1 MSTKTITVPF
11 VESTSR
17 NRSQTVTI
25 PKLKNIVS
33 VSVNTGNVSHTIN
46 GETVTINVS
55 NGTYTRYTTSSYVD
69 TIDVNT
75 YRVSYPGI
83 SLNYIW
89 MGSTH
94 GWAEGS
100 TGGVPRTASYNSNGY
115 TGVLNY
121 SSEYMNAGTS
131 SGPPSY
137 PGKTLYEVVTGYTC
151 TKTGVYDGK
160 ASKNITN
167 YTYYYAYTV
176 TITYLAND
184 LPSVDLMTGNNL
196 LGTDGNC
203 ENLQGWSVYSTD
215 ILTLSQAVK
224 KYGMHSFKFSNVGN
238 NGHRYKDNLP
248 LDATKYYLAS
258 VDVFIESFTSG
269 SYRLFIADAGGFTNS
284 ISANANVTKIGVW
297 QNIYLKFTGK
307 ANTRLSLGNGSN
319 TTGVTYMDGVRLYEI
334 SREVYNKIDIDPE
347 YSGDKL
353 VAKFPYTDPTIP
365 SALPENTPLLI
376 QGTATD
382 PDPGNVLTVKY
393 KINNGTPQALQSGV
407 SDGSTPLSFAKTLTF
422 RNKRLRDGTTDVT
435 GADLAENVD
444 HTLTVWAEDDQGG
457 KSTEVVRKFRV
468 IHNRAP
474 IISDQD
480 RSLGTI
486 KSSPSITYTVADPE
500 ENPFTITEKI
510 NGSTIRSY
518 SGVPNRQETLTIPAN
533 KWLMLEPGV
542 SHTLTITAADEQG
555 KSSSRTFTF
564 TRQVNEILFEG
575 LQVPMETDI
584 AAERILLTPDW
595 QIPLGA
601 EVRVEVCNNGFDAEP
616 TWEDCTIPAKM
627 GRGYAFL
634 NTVKTAEK
642 WGVNFRVRIQ
652 KGTATS
658 EASLSGI
665 GGAYDVHP
673 SL

>member
-1 MSTKTITVPF
+1 MALKTNTFP
-11 VESTSR
+11 ESTSR
-17 NRSQTVTI
+17 TQTRTLTI
-25 PKLKNIVS
+25 PKLRS
-33 VSVNTGNVSHTIN
+33 VKRVTVNTGSVTYSVN
-46 GETVTINVS
+46 GETITLNLSGGSASRTVQTGGSPAGSQFYSSVYSATVNVKFNCNSNKTWHMTNEYTVSPTTRTVSVGEYSGTLSVGSYIEDSTLSAFQDKLLEKEGQSCSVLNSTSSVSGTLNYNYSGTIS
-55 NGTYTRYTTSSYVD
+55 KPDTRTYTSY
-69 TIDVNT
+69 
-75 YRVSYPGI
+75 YQ
-83 SLNYIW
+83 
-89 MGSTH
+89 
-94 GWAEGS
+94 
-100 TGGVPRTASYNSNGY
+100 
-115 TGVLNY
+115 
-121 SSEYMNAGTS
+121 
-131 SGPPSY
+131 
-137 PGKTLYEVVTGYTC
+137 
-151 TKTGVYDGK
+151 
-160 ASKNITN
+160 
-167 YTYYYAYTV
+167 YTV
-176 TITYLAND
+176 TVEYEDNSAPT
-184 LPSVDLMTGNNL
+184 
-196 LGTDGNC
+196 
-203 ENLQGWSVYSTD
+203 
-215 ILTLSQAVK
+215 LTLST
-224 KYGMHSFKFSNVGN
+224 
-238 NGHRYKDNLP
+238 P
-248 LDATKYYLAS
+248 
-258 VDVFIESFTSG
+258 
-269 SYRLFIADAGGFTNS
+269 TNS
-284 ISANANVTKIGVW
+284 QT
-297 QNIYLKFTGK
+297 
-307 ANTRLSLGNGSN
+307 
-319 TTGVTYMDGVRLYEI
+319 
-334 SREVYNKIDIDPE
+334 
-347 YSGDKL
+347 
-353 VAKFPYTDPTIP
+353 
-365 SALPENTPLLI
+365 LPEGTSYSI

-480 RSLGTI
+480 RNLGTI
-486 KSSPSITYTVADPE
+486 KITPSITYTVADPE
-500 ENPFTITEKI
+500 ENPFTVTEKI
-510 NGSTIRSY
+510 NGSTLRSY

-542 SHTLTITAADEQG
+542 PHTLTITAADEQG

-564 TRQVNEILFEG
+564 TRQVDEILFEG

-616 TWEDCTIPAKM
+616 AWEDCTIPAKM

-673 SL
+673 PL

>member
-1 MSTKTITVPF
+1 M
-11 VESTSR
+11 
-17 NRSQTVTI
+17 
-25 PKLKNIVS
+25 
-33 VSVNTGNVSHTIN
+33 
-46 GETVTINVS
+46 
-55 NGTYTRYTTSSYVD
+55 
-69 TIDVNT
+69 
-75 YRVSYPGI
+75 
-83 SLNYIW
+83 
-89 MGSTH
+89 
-94 GWAEGS
+94 
-100 TGGVPRTASYNSNGY
+100 
-115 TGVLNY
+115 
-121 SSEYMNAGTS
+121 
-131 SGPPSY
+131 
-137 PGKTLYEVVTGYTC
+137 
-151 TKTGVYDGK
+151 
-160 ASKNITN
+160 
-167 YTYYYAYTV
+167 
-176 TITYLAND
+176 
-184 LPSVDLMTGNNL
+184 
-196 LGTDGNC
+196 
-203 ENLQGWSVYSTD
+203 
-215 ILTLSQAVK
+215 
-224 KYGMHSFKFSNVGN
+224 
-238 NGHRYKDNLP
+238 
-248 LDATKYYLAS
+248 
-258 VDVFIESFTSG
+258 
-269 SYRLFIADAGGFTNS
+269 
-284 ISANANVTKIGVW
+284 
-297 QNIYLKFTGK
+297 
-307 ANTRLSLGNGSN
+307 SLGNGSI
-319 TTGVTYMDGVRLYEI
+319 TTGIAYMDGVRIYEI
-334 SREVYNKIDIDPE
+334 DKATYDKIDVDPN
-347 YSGDKL
+347 YTGDKL
-353 VAKFPYTDPTIP
+353 AQKFPYTDPTI
-365 SALPENTPLLI
+365 SRTLSEGTTLSI
-376 QGTATD
+376 EGTATEA
-382 PDPGNVLTVKY
+382 DPGNVLTAKY

-480 RSLGTI
+480 RNLGTI
-486 KSSPSITYTVADPE
+486 KITPSITYTVADPE

-542 SHTLTITAADEQG
+542 SHTLTISAADEQG

-564 TRQVNEILFEG
+564 TRQVNEIMFEG

>member
-1 MSTKTITVPF
+1 MYSKADNSALNGLPA
-11 VESTSR
+11 
-17 NRSQTVTI
+17 
-25 PKLKNIVS
+25 S
-33 VSVNTGNVSHTIN
+33 VA
-46 GETVTINVS
+46 
-55 NGTYTRYTTSSYVD
+55 YSS
-69 TIDVNT
+69 
-75 YRVSYPGI
+75 G
-83 SLNYIW
+83 
-89 MGSTH
+89 
-94 GWAEGS
+94 
-100 TGGVPRTASYNSNGY
+100 GY
-115 TGVLNY
+115 TGTLSKTSASITSRWKDVYVPPSGEPEDVVTTFYATATGHYSGTVTKPDTRVYQYSQNY
-121 SSEYMNAGTS
+121 SGT
-131 SGPPSY
+131 
-137 PGKTLYEVVTGYTC
+137 VT
-151 TKTGVYDGK
+151 KP
-160 ASKNITN
+160 ASDTTT
-167 YTYYYAYTV
+167 YAYYYQYTV
-176 TITYLAND
+176 TVEYEDNDVPVITLSSP
-184 LPSVDLMTGNNL
+184 L
-196 LGTDGNC
+196 
-203 ENLQGWSVYSTD
+203 ENQ
-215 ILTLSQAVK
+215 ILT
-224 KYGMHSFKFSNVGN
+224 
-238 NGHRYKDNLP
+238 D
-248 LDATKYYLAS
+248 
-258 VDVFIESFTSG
+258 
-269 SYRLFIADAGGFTNS
+269 
-284 ISANANVTKIGVW
+284 
-297 QNIYLKFTGK
+297 
-307 ANTRLSLGNGSN
+307 N
-319 TTGVTYMDGVRLYEI
+319 TT
-334 SREVYNKIDIDPE
+334 
-347 YSGDKL
+347 
-353 VAKFPYTDPTIP
+353 FP
-365 SALPENTPLLI
+365 I

-407 SDGSTPLSFAKTLTF
+407 SDGSTPLSFAKTLTY

-457 KSTEVVRKFRV
+457 KSTEVIRKFRV

-480 RSLGTI
+480 RNLGTI
-486 KSSPSITYTVADPE
+486 KSTPNITYTVTDPE
-500 ENPFTITEKI
+500 ESAFTITEKI

-533 KWLMLEPGV
+533 KWLTLEPGV
-542 SHTLTITAADEQG
+542 PHKLTITAADEQG
-555 KSSSRTFTF
+555 MSSSRIFTF
-564 TRQVNEILFEG
+564 IRQVDEIMFEG

-673 SL
+673 PL

>member
-1 MSTKTITVPF
+1 MPVVTLSKTNSDTLDIMIAKNAPNEALHKLPTIDIGISFTSMDNLKRGLWKFDLGSIPKMSTINSAKLNLQLISQAGWRQKINIHKVTSAWNGLTTWNTAPTFDPF
-11 VESTSR
+11 VYSSLVPLASSGIMTFDVKTLVQEWV
-17 NRSQTVTI
+17 NGA
-25 PKLKNIVS
+25 
-33 VSVNTGNVSHTIN
+33 SVNYGFLLKQVNENQTNDY
-46 GETVTINVS
+46 VTFGSFDNS
-55 NGTYTRYTTSSYVD
+55 T
-69 TIDVNT
+69 
-75 YRVSYPGI
+75 VSYQPTLVI
-83 SLNYIW
+83 DY
-89 MGSTH
+89 T
-94 GWAEGS
+94 
-100 TGGVPRTASYNSNGY
+100 SNNPP
-115 TGVLNY
+115 TLRL
-121 SSEYMNAGTS
+121 TS
-131 SGPPSY
+131 PF
-137 PGKTLYEVVTGYTC
+137 E
-151 TKTGVYDGK
+151 
-160 ASKNITN
+160 
-167 YTYYYAYTV
+167 
-176 TITYLAND
+176 
-184 LPSVDLMTGNNL
+184 NL

-203 ENLQGWSVYSTD
+203 EDPTKFATGYGASPTTFTTSTD
-215 ILTLSQAVK
+215 HVYGSHSIEYKANGSSARMRPISLTP
-224 KYGMHSFKFSNVGN
+224 G
-238 NGHRYKDNLP
+238 
-248 LDATKYYLAS
+248 KYYLLACVS
-258 VDVFIESFTSG
+258 KSSDGVTQITSAIRKADAV
-269 SYRLFIADAGGFTNS
+269 YIKTAKAAPTDFAFDYKAFIADGTEQYVGFFYTPS
-284 ISANANVTKIGVW
+284 G
-297 QNIYLKFTGK
+297 
-307 ANTRLSLGNGSN
+307 GNG
-319 TTGVTYMDGVRLYEI
+319 TGYIDGIRLYEI
-334 SREVYNKIDIDPE
+334 TQEIYNKINMDPNCT
-347 YSGDKL
+347 GDKL
-353 VAKFPYTDPTIP
+353 TQKFPYTDTTI
-365 SALPENTPLLI
+365 SQTLSEGNGFSVE
-376 QGTATD
+376 GTSTEI
-382 PDPGNVLTVKY
+382 DPGNVLTVKY

-480 RSLGTI
+480 RNLGTI
-486 KSSPSITYTVADPE
+486 KSSPSITYTAADPE

-542 SHTLTITAADEQG
+542 PHTLTITAADEQG